1 MEDKS
6 FKFFKMLV
14 ADSEVHAK
22 TIPRGTVVIV
32 QMLVQTPF
40 KITGETDVVE
50 FVPPVKGVNTLAMTH
65 ILLEKI
71 LIFLNCIPAYSFN
84 VLANERRLPRHSID
98 LVYTRRMISCLA
110 GQEDATA
117 ETITKELQQVMSRR

>member
-32 QMLVQTPF
+32 QMLVETPF

-50 FVPPVKGVNTLAMTH
+50 FVPPVKGVNALAMTH

-71 LIFLNCIPAYSFN
+71 LIFLNRIPAYSFN
-84 VLANERRLPRHSID
+84 VLANERRLPRRSTD
-98 LVYTRRMISCLA
+98 YTRRMISCLA

>member
-14 ADSEVHAK
+14 AHSEVHAK

-50 FVPPVKGVNTLAMTH
+50 FVPPVKGVNTPGDDSH
-65 ILLEKI
+65 IAGK
-71 LIFLNCIPAYSFN
+71 
-84 VLANERRLPRHSID
+84 D
-98 LVYTRRMISCLA
+98 LDISQLHPGLFFQCT
-110 GQEDATA
+110 G
-117 ETITKELQQVMSRR
+117 